1 MAKKIDETVGKLGEK
16 MEYLSAE
23 VESENKKLNGHSR
36 TETAVSKIYLKWG
49 PYWIGLIVDQNRRQD

>member
-36 TETAVSKIYLKWG
+36 TETAVSKIYLK
-49 PYWIGLIVDQNRRQD
+49 